1 MSQALERMVD
11 KMTEGLWETSHG
23 VVEDHLGSLRER
35 HAADLEGAASG
46 VVGQLRRIPEVH
58 KVVLFGSYA
67 AGRRDLFTD
76 LDFLVVMDSDADFI
90 TRNAEMAGCIQC
102 KVALD
107 LLVYTPKEMEQ
118 MRKRPFISY
127 ALTTGKVMYEGDT
140 A

>member
-1 MSQALERMVD
+1 
-11 KMTEGLWETSHG
+11 MTGGLRETSHG
-23 VVEDHLGSLRER
+23 VVEDHLDSLRAR

-76 LDFLVVMDSDADFI
+76 LDFLVVMDSDADFV
-90 TRNAEMAGCIQC
+90 TRNAEMAGRIEC

-107 LLVYTPKEMEQ
+107 LLVYTPTEMEQ
-118 MRKRPFISY
+118 MRERPFISH
-127 ALTTGKVMYEGDT
+127 ALRTGKVMYESDT